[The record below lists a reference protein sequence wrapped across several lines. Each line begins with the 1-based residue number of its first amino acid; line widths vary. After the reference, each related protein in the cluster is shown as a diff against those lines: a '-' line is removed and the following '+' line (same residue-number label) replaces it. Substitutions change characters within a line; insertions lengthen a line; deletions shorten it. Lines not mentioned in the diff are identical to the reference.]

1 MIRIILAALLT
12 GVAVTATAQVASQR
26 PIVVKEQ
33 PAARI
38 AGGERVEGGA
48 YQPTPAEIERA
59 KNAPPSNIG
68 ASYDQKGWIATIDGK
83 GREGGMYASG
93 VQFSLG
99 SEHVLRGKGFDG
111 FVSAFLTGMR
121 QVGRRGVG
129 HTVGS
134 VLTPVRQSDT
144 ELVLR
149 VTQIRAG
156 QVPWSA
162 SQHYQD
168 KHTRLKIR
176 TAGGA
181 RQIEAYLLNS
191 PYRCTDGEPNCAP

>member
-1 MIRIILAALLT
+1 MVRTIIAILMSGFAA
-12 GVAVTATAQVASQR
+12 AATAQVASQR

-33 PAARI
+33 PTARTG
-38 AGGERVEGGA
+38 GGERVEGGA
-48 YQPTPAEIERA
+48 RPPTPTEIERA
-59 KNAPPSNIG
+59 KNAPHSSIG
-68 ASYDQKGWIATIDGK
+68 ASHDQKGWIATIDGK
-83 GREGGMYASG
+83 GRGRGMYANG

-99 SEHVLRGKGFDG
+99 SEHILRGKGFDG
-111 FVSAFLTGMR
+111 FVSAFLMGMR

-129 HTVGS
+129 QTVGS
-134 VLTPVRQSDT
+134 VLTPIRQSDT

-168 KHTRLKIR
+168 KNTRLKIR

-181 RQIEAYLLNS
+181 RHIEAYLLDS
-191 PYRCTDGEPNCAP
+191 PYRCTNGEPNCAP